1 MNKLLAFLNNMDARA
16 WRTVWVTLALLAGV
30 GVLIALGKSDILGL
44 AKTIEPWLE
53 TLRDNGWAFPATVL
67 VFVATS
73 FVGAP
78 AFMLNAA
85 CVLAFGPVMGSIY
98 AMAGT
103 VAACTLH
110 FWIGRW
116 GGPNLMQRYGGDTVN
131 RMARFIGKNDFL
143 ASAIVRSVPTAPP
156 IVVNLAFGASR
167 ANYWRFIAGAA
178 VGSVPKIAVV
188 AIFGQAIAEAFN
200 GGVFIAAI
208 IGFAVIGAWLTFSL
222 MARKAVR
229 GEKDDE
235 AQTLEAANDGG
246 PEGAGG
252 HAQSRQ
258 DVGGDTGGGR
268 DPVAGHA
275 PERRP

>member
-1 MNKLLAFLNNMDARA
+1 MLVLSTGYDLRLYLFFFFSSRRRHTRSLRD
-16 WRTVWVTLALLAGV
+16 WSSDVCSSDLLALLAGV
-30 GVLIALGKSDILGL
+30 AVLIALGKSDLLGL
-44 AKTIEPWLE
+44 ATTIEPWLA

-67 VFVATS
+67 VFIATS

-116 GGPNLMQRYGGDTVN
+116 GGPKLMQRYGGDTVN
-131 RMARFIGKNDFL
+131 RMARFIGKNDFM

-167 ANYWRFIAGAA
+167 A
-178 VGSVPKIAVV
+178 
-188 AIFGQAIAEAFN
+188 
-200 GGVFIAAI
+200 
-208 IGFAVIGAWLTFSL
+208 
-222 MARKAVR
+222 
-229 GEKDDE
+229 
-235 AQTLEAANDGG
+235 
-246 PEGAGG
+246 
-252 HAQSRQ
+252 
-258 DVGGDTGGGR
+258 
-268 DPVAGHA
+268 
-275 PERRP
+275 